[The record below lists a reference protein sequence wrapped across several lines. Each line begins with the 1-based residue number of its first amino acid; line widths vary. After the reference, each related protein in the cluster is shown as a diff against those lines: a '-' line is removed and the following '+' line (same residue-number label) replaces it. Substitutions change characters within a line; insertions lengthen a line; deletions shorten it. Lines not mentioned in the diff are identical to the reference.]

1 MVCYKKVDSFLSIDR
16 KRRYLVQKPS
26 NANFSC
32 RTLNGSYPVSVMFS
46 YCLIGGCH
54 GGAFFYI
61 CMLLLLALGRRPPF
75 WGDFV
80 GRIRDPPLSHPRA
93 TPRSGE
99 VSPTGPGPPPWGT
112 PEWVGFPAAASTGHG
127 RSCFEAAYSRTP
139 GASPPAP
146 AGPSAPPP

>member
-1 MVCYKKVDSFLSIDR
+1 MVWYKKVDSFLSIDR
-16 KRRYLVQKPS
+16 KRRYLVAKPS

-46 YCLIGGCH
+46 HCLIGGCH
-54 GGAFFYI
+54 GGAFFISVCY
-61 CMLLLLALGRRPPF
+61 CFSPWGGGRHF
-75 WGDFV
+75 GGVFV
-80 GRIRDPPLSHPRA
+80 GRVRDPSSPHPRA
-93 TPRSGE
+93 TPRSGG

-127 RSCFEAAYSRTP
+127 RSCFGAAYSRTP

>member
-1 MVCYKKVDSFLSIDR
+1 MPFL
-16 KRRYLVQKPS
+16 YLYVIAS
-26 NANFSC
+26 RLGEEAAI
-32 RTLNGSYPVSVMFS
+32 LEG
-46 YCLIGGCH
+46 I
-54 GGAFFYI
+54 
-61 CMLLLLALGRRPPF
+61 LLERFEA
-75 WGDFV
+75 
-80 GRIRDPPLSHPRA
+80 PPLPHPRA
-93 TPRSGE
+93 TPRSGG